1 MRPAH
6 SIGALMS
13 VRAVAPGARTDE
25 GQGGKPPLARGSDA
39 PCFEGWEMA
48 TLLDTPARRIER
60 WVDRGLL
67 KPQRSGRGQGR
78 RRAFSI
84 HNLVQGALLIE
95 LQRAFGER
103 NPYLKTYLAIA
114 SMFVH
119 DLSAHL
125 MSGDV
130 VRELTFGIAIRG
142 DHNVSFTYGIAPLGE
157 NTTAQIMEWIDR
169 QLKEGATVSV
179 FYLRPRMEAI
189 RERLGR
195 LERRLTGAAEG

>member
-1 MRPAH
+1 
-6 SIGALMS
+6 MS
-13 VRAVAPGARTDE
+13 LQVVAPPERSGE
-25 GQGGKPPLARGSDA
+25 GPESKPPLAPGSDT
-39 PCFEGWEMA
+39 PCLEGRELA
-48 TLLDTPARRIER
+48 ALLETPARRIEG

-67 KPQRSGRGQGR
+67 KPKRSGRGQGR

-84 HNLVQGALLIE
+84 YNLVQAALLIE

-119 DLSAHL
+119 DLSAYL
-125 MSGDV
+125 MSGDM

-157 NTTAQIMEWIDR
+157 NTTAQIVEWIDR

-189 RERLGR
+189 RERLVR
-195 LERRLTGAAEG
+195 LERGLARGAVG

>member
-1 MRPAH
+1 
-6 SIGALMS
+6 MS
-13 VRAVAPGARTDE
+13 LQVVAPPERSGE
-25 GQGGKPPLARGSDA
+25 GPESKPPLAPGSDT
-39 PCFEGWEMA
+39 PCLEGRELA
-48 TLLDTPARRIER
+48 ALLETPARRIEG

-67 KPQRSGRGQGR
+67 KPERSGRRQGR

-84 HNLVQGALLIE
+84 ENLVQGALLIE

-189 RERLGR
+189 RERLVR
-195 LERRLTGAAEG
+195 LERELARGAEG